1 MRTYCCLNN
10 LGSIMLNEINAERRN
25 VFACYSTKW
34 QKHKNKYL
42 LTENSIKDKTTSINT
57 NILLLEKP
65 TEKVTEEQKHKKEGN
80 N

>member
-10 LGSIMLNEINAERRN
+10 LGSIMLNEITAERRN
-25 VFACYSTKW
+25 VFVCHSTKW
-34 QKHKNKYL
+34 QKHKNQYL
-42 LTENSIKDKTTSINT
+42 LIENSVKDKTTSINT